1 MLDPSQGVTFR
12 VTSDGAIP
20 KENISVILNG
30 MDYSSELSIE
40 GDESA
45 WNVSPTFPFCQH
57 GLRREVLIRSVQG
70 GLDFSVAV
78 FRNLFVR

>member
-1 MLDPSQGVTFR
+1 MVHS
-12 VTSDGAIP
+12 

-30 MDYSSELSIE
+30 MDYSGELSIE
-40 GDESA
+40 EMKALGMF
-45 WNVSPTFPFCQH
+45 PTFPFCQH
-57 GLRREVLIRSVQG
+57 GLRRQSYSLGSR